1 MQTNFQSGF
10 FFVSEWGYFNWRRWL
25 GCTTS
30 VLRPIW
36 FERGNEQDRF
46 GFNVMLFWTRS
57 SFICYAILYAPYREV
72 FKKKY
77 IFISIDK
84 KSSIYSSKIF
94 HFEFQI
100 GMLLSVL
107 FILITLFVYSCI
119 PKLRNLNGKCLMCYL
134 VALAIAYALLSFI
147 ELYGPNY
154 INPILCYVAGYLI
167 YCSFLAVFSWLSVIN
182 VNIWLNSR
190 LIFTC
195 AHKTRYVLNS

>member
-1 MQTNFQSGF
+1 M
-10 FFVSEWGYFNWRRWL
+10 
-25 GCTTS
+25 
-30 VLRPIW
+30 
-36 FERGNEQDRF
+36 
-46 GFNVMLFWTRS
+46 
-57 SFICYAILYAPYREV
+57 
-72 FKKKY
+72 
-77 IFISIDK
+77 DK

-195 AHKTRYVLNS
+195 AHKTRYILNS